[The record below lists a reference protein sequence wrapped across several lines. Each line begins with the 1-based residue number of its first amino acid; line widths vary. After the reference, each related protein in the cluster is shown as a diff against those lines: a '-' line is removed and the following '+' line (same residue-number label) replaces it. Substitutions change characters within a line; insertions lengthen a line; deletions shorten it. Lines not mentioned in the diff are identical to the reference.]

1 MVSFFFFFL
10 SLWEK
15 RVRVITISAA
25 LDIRMAV
32 AGPTITAIHPSTH
45 KTALAH
51 ATLSRSL
58 LENHV
63 TAPSLLHKLGKAC

>member
-1 MVSFFFFFL
+1 VEAAPTTCYRIWTMQ
-10 SLWEK
+10 
-15 RVRVITISAA
+15 TDAGAAA